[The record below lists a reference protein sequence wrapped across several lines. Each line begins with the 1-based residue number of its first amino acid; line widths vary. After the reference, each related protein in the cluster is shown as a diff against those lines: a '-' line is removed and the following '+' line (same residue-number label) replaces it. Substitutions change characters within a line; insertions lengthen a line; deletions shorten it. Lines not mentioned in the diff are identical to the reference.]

1 MIQLK
6 NISFTYENGDQGIR
20 DINLNIKKG
29 EVVCLTGPSGCGK
42 TTVTRLFNGL
52 IPHFFKGEIDGEAL
66 INGDNIQEETIY
78 DIARHSGSV
87 FQNPR
92 SQFFCLNTTSELAFE
107 AENYEMPSS
116 KIKQRIQD
124 VTESF
129 HLQRLLDRDIF
140 NLSGG
145 EKQLIAC
152 IGVTV
157 CQHDLIVLDE
167 PSSNLDFITV
177 SKLRKMIDKWK
188 VAGKTVV
195 IAEHRLY
202 YLLGIVDRFV
212 VLNNGTIENIY
223 SCDEFSA
230 MRNEQIQQLGLRAT
244 HLNELTQQHRSLTDH
259 NQSYISLRHFQFRY
273 HRKAPLSLDI
283 DCLDL
288 KEGQI
293 TAIIGRNGAGK
304 STLARCLS
312 GIERKFKGEIK
323 HHDKTYKNKGRIE
336 KVYMVFQDV
345 NCQLFAESVENELLI
360 SNKTLSDAEIKTQL
374 TTFDIAKD
382 RERHPLALS
391 GGEKQRLAI
400 ASGVVTE
407 REILIFDEPTS
418 GLDGKH
424 MQDVAQTLKE
434 LTNKGRTVL
443 LITHDYELILES
455 ADDILRIDNGQVAE
469 QYTLTEETLPR
480 LKQFF
485 EFT

>member
-1 MIQLK
+1 MIQIK
-6 NISFTYENGDQGIR
+6 NVSFNYENGDQGIR
-20 DINLNIKKG
+20 GINLNIKKG

-42 TTVTRLFNGL
+42 TTVTRLLNGL
-52 IPHFFKGEIDGEAL
+52 IPHFFKGAIDGEIL
-66 INGDNIQEETIY
+66 IKGDNIKEETIY
-78 DIARHSGSV
+78 DISRHSGSV

-107 AENYEMPSS
+107 AENYDMPPPE
-116 KIKQRIQD
+116 IKQRIHD
-124 VTESF
+124 VKESF
-129 HLQRLLDRDIF
+129 HLQRLLNRDIF
-140 NLSGG
+140 SLSGG

-152 IGVTV
+152 IAVTV

-167 PSSNLDFITV
+167 PSSNLDFLTI
-177 SKLRKMIDKWK
+177 SKLRELIDKWK
-188 VAGKTVV
+188 HAGKTVV

-212 VLNNGTIENIY
+212 VLNNGAIKNVY
-223 SCDEFSA
+223 SGDEFST
-230 MRNEQIQQLGLRAT
+230 MRNEQLQRLGLRAI
-244 HLNELTQQHRSLTDH
+244 HLNELTHQRKPLTES
-259 NQSYISLRHFQFRY
+259 NQSYISLHHFQFRY

-323 HHDKTYKNKGRIE
+323 HHNKTYKNKRRLE

-360 SNKTLSDAEIKTQL
+360 SNKELSEEEIETQL

-400 ASGVVTE
+400 VSGVVTE

-455 ADDILRIDNGQVAE
+455 ADDVLRIDNGQVAE

-485 EFT
+485 EIT

>member
-1 MIQLK
+1 M
-6 NISFTYENGDQGIR
+6 
-20 DINLNIKKG
+20 
-29 EVVCLTGPSGCGK
+29 
-42 TTVTRLFNGL
+42 
-52 IPHFFKGEIDGEAL
+52 
-66 INGDNIQEETIY
+66 
-78 DIARHSGSV
+78 
-87 FQNPR
+87 
-92 SQFFCLNTTSELAFE
+92 
-107 AENYEMPSS
+107 
-116 KIKQRIQD
+116 
-124 VTESF
+124 
-129 HLQRLLDRDIF
+129 
-140 NLSGG
+140 
-145 EKQLIAC
+145 
-152 IGVTV
+152 TV

-177 SKLRKMIDKWK
+177 SKSRTMIDKWK

-212 VLNNGTIENIY
+212 VLNNGTIENTY

-244 HLNELTQQHRSLTDH
+244 HLNELTQQHRSLTEH
-259 NQSYISLRHFQFRY
+259 NQSYISLRHFQFRN

-323 HHDKTYKNKGRIE
+323 HHDKTYKNKGRLE

-360 SNKTLSDAEIKTQL
+360 SNKTLSDAEIETQL

-391 GGEKQRLAI
+391 DGEKQRLAI
-400 ASGVVTE
+400 AIGVVTE

-424 MQDVAQTLKE
+424 MQDVVQTLKE

-485 EFT
+485 EII